1 MQLKK
6 IIKCGKKYI
15 VDEAYRFNVNSHL
28 GFYNNTSDKN
38 YIEKEFYY
46 KVGKVLDL
54 ENPQTFNEKLQWLKL
69 YDRKPEY
76 TKMVDKYQVKKYV
89 AEKIGE
95 EYIIPTLGIWNRAED
110 IEWEKLPDKFVLK
123 ATHDSG
129 GLVICRDKNT
139 LDKKATIDKLNK
151 SLKTDY
157 YLLHREWPYK
167 DVPRKII
174 AEKFMTDKE
183 NDDLKDYK
191 FYCFN
196 GEPQFLYLSEGM
208 ENHATAKISF
218 VNLDWTFADFGRT
231 DYSPFLELPPK
242 PLNLEKMIEISRK
255 LSDGIKFLRV
265 DLYEINEKIYFGE
278 LTFCPCAGMMSF
290 LPASADL
297 EVGKKLQ
304 IIEECCC
311 DIPVRKEMRE

>member
-15 VDEAYRFNVNSHL
+15 VDEAYRFDVNSYF
-28 GFYNNTSDKN
+28 GFYNNISDKN

-46 KVGKVLDL
+46 RLGKVLDL

-76 TKMVDKYQVKKYV
+76 TKMVDKYQAKKYV

>member
-15 VDEAYRFNVNSHL
+15 VDEAYRFDVNSYF
-28 GFYNNTSDKN
+28 GFYNNISDKN

-46 KVGKVLDL
+46 RLGKVLDL

-76 TKMVDKYQVKKYV
+76 TKMVDKYQAKKYV

-95 EYIIPTLGIWNRAED
+95 EYIIPTLGVWNRAEE

-139 LDKKATIDKLNK
+139 LDKKAAINKLNK
-151 SLKTDY
+151 SLKTNY
-157 YLLHREWPYK
+157 YLLHREWSYK

-174 AEKFMTDKE
+174 AEKFMTDKK

-208 ENHATAKISF
+208 ENHATAKVSF
-218 VNLDWTFADFGRT
+218 VNLDWTFANFGRT

-242 PLNLEKMIEISRK
+242 PLNLEKMIKISRK
-255 LSDGIKFLRV
+255 LSEGIKFLRV

-278 LTFCPCAGMMSF
+278 LTFCPCAGMMPFS
-290 LPASADL
+290 PVSADL
-297 EVGKKLQ
+297 EVGRKLQ
-304 IIEECCC
+304 ILGESCCN
-311 DIPVRKEMRE
+311 ISVRKEMRE

>member
-6 IIKCGKKYI
+6 IIKCEKKYI
-15 VDEAYRFNVNSHL
+15 VDEAYRFDVNSYF
-28 GFYNNTSDKN
+28 GFYNNISDKN

-46 KVGKVLDL
+46 RLGKVLDL

-76 TKMVDKYQVKKYV
+76 TKMVDKYQAKKYV